1 MIENKNI
8 IDLSNQ
14 LKLSR
19 VGAGLFIKTIR
30 ETQHSKYKSIT
41 NLEQIII
48 HSLKHIIKV
57 IYKKISCMFIKQQK
71 FSKFLFLKE
80 QKYHDT

>member
-1 MIENKNI
+1 MVENKNI

-19 VGAGLFIKTIR
+19 AGFFIKTIR
-30 ETQHSKYKSIT
+30 GTQNSKYKSIT

-48 HSLKHIIKV
+48 HSLKDIIKV
-57 IYKKISCMFIKQQK
+57 IYKKISLC
-71 FSKFLFLKE
+71 L
-80 QKYHDT
+80 